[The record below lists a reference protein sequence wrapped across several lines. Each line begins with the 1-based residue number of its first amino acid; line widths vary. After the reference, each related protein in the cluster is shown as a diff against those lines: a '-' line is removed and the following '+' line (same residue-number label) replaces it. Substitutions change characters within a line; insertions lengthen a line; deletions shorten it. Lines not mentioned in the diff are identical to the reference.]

1 MGFRWVAVQRRCGLA
16 ALLAALG
23 SVAILAATAPG
34 AAAAV
39 TKAEATKR
47 VESEFRVKVLR
58 VEPGEVDGRPV
69 WLVTAMQEGG
79 NSNGAFQVSTQ
90 AIDQETGELVPG
102 FLGGARG
109 TSEPVAAGETSQAE
123 RQPDVLR
130 SRTWR

>member
-1 MGFRWVAVQRRCGLA
+1 MRFPWVAGPRRCALA

-23 SVAILAATAPG
+23 LAALIAAAAP

-39 TKAEATKR
+39 TKDEAVQR
-47 VESEFRVKVLR
+47 VESEFGVKVLR
-58 VEPGEVDGRPV
+58 VEAGEFEGRTV
-69 WLVTAMQEGG
+69 WLVTAIQEGG

-90 AIDQETGELVPG
+90 AVDQETGELVPG

-109 TSEPVAAGETSQAE
+109 RGAPVAAGTTTKVE

-130 SRTWR
+130 ARPWR